1 MESIMGSRMLGIS
14 TATHIKSKDGDTK
27 KSDLKDTIND
37 ARSDAAKNIEKM
49 KEAYSNI
56 DIKELTN
63 SYFAYYQNQ
72 TSQNSSLN
80 FTAQFSAFSF
90 SNITDSF
97 SNSKKTV
104 DQISDILS
112 SINIADTGYTGK
124 SITNLSQKEAAELV
138 SDKGYFGIDNTANR
152 ISGFVINGAGDNLDK
167 LKAGR
172 EGIQRGY
179 EQAKKA
185 WGGNLPE
192 ISEKTMTKAL
202 EAIDKH
208 IVKLGGSVVDVKA

>member
-1 MESIMGSRMLGIS
+1 
-14 TATHIKSKDGDTK
+14 
-27 KSDLKDTIND
+27 
-37 ARSDAAKNIEKM
+37 M